1 MEEALREK
9 CTNWRVEGWNKTHCE
24 ASMRMS
30 RDGKTERDEEKI
42 EIRLSESRGSY
53 LFSPNS
59 SPMYREPRCSVL
71 SNDAFFKM
79 ALTSKPVSNDKNQ
92 ACLKG
97 PSAVYLTSKK
107 KRQGAIYISSSHWL

>member
-1 MEEALREK
+1 MEEALRERNVRSK
-9 CTNWRVEGWNKTHCE
+9 ALRDGTRRTYE

-107 KRQGAIYISSSHWL
+107 TRSNISSSHWL